1 MPRHFFQFC
10 AVICG
15 AVLPVASFAEAP
27 PTVPPPGVAVP
38 DDVRAELEKGAK
50 ELGNEIAKLKKD
62 FQRDAAKFSEIP
74 SVEIF
79 HKAVDWALRYGEFF
93 DPKQFD
99 TARTQLEQGAARAK
113 ALRSGEIP
121 WKSAAGLVVRGYRS
135 TIDGSVQ
142 PYGLVVPDDFKP
154 GDAVKRPLHL
164 WFHGRGEKLSELS
177 FIQDRQYNKGEF
189 TPEGAIVLHLYG
201 RYCNANKFAGEVDAF
216 EAMREVVQNYPIDLQ
231 RVVIRGFSM
240 GGASTWHMA
249 MHHPGQW
256 AAAAPGAG
264 FSETQEFFK
273 SFAPSKPTPPW
284 WEMVLWRWYDATIC
298 ARNLAGLP
306 LVAYS
311 GEIDGQKQAADI
323 MLRFAKEEGISF
335 PHVIGPQTP
344 HKYHPDSKV
353 EIEKF
358 ISEALAEPRQP
369 KPQSISFTTY
379 SLIYPGRSWIMIE
392 RMEKQWERADIDA
405 SVDGNTVT
413 ITTNNVA
420 AVRMEAPA
428 GSTRVKIDGDEL
440 PIIGNPAVFSRTNGR
455 WQAGDNAMTNKHA
468 YLCGPID
475 HAFMSA
481 FVHIRPTGKPLNEG
495 TAAWVKSELDHA
507 TSEWRRVFRGDAPIK
522 DDTAITDEELKNNN
536 IVLWGDPSSNA
547 VLKRFANQL
556 PAKWSKKTLKF
567 RGYKLDAQYYAPI
580 FIFPNPLNPE
590 KYVVVNS
597 GHTFRERAA
606 LNNSDQTPKIPDWA
620 IVDVRQPAD
629 DLWPGLIYDAGFFSE
644 NWK

>member
-1 MPRHFFQFC
+1 
-10 AVICG
+10 V
-15 AVLPVASFAEAP
+15 
-27 PTVPPPGVAVP
+27 VP
-38 DDVRAELEKGAK
+38 DDIRAELEQGARD
-50 ELGNEIAKLKKD
+50 LGIEIAKLKKD
-62 FQRDAAKFSEIP
+62 FEQDSTKLAEIP

-93 DPKQFD
+93 EAKQFD
-99 TARTQLEQGAARAK
+99 IARGQLQQGVARAK
-113 ALRSGEIP
+113 ALRSGAIP
-121 WKSAAGLVVRGYRS
+121 WKYATGLVVRGYRS
-135 TIDGSVQ
+135 SIDGSVQ
-142 PYGLVVPDDFKP
+142 PYGLVIPADWQA
-154 GDAVKRPLHL
+154 GDKNERPLHL
-164 WFHGRGEKLSELS
+164 WFHGRGEKLSELA
-177 FIQDRQYNKGEF
+177 FINDRQSNKGEF

-216 EAMREVVQNYPIDLQ
+216 EAMREVAKNYPIDSQ

-249 MHHPGQW
+249 MHYPGLW

-273 SFAPSKPTPPW
+273 SFAPDKPALPW

-323 MLRFAKEEGISF
+323 MLRFAQEEGLSF

-344 HKYHPDSKV
+344 HKYHPDSKI
-353 EIEKF
+353 EIERF
-358 ISEALAEPRQP
+358 ISEALAKPRET
-369 KPQSISFTTY
+369 KPRSIKFTTY
-379 SLIYPGRSWIMIE
+379 SLLYPSRSWIMIE
-392 RMEKQWERADIDA
+392 RMEQQWERADIDVKFEGDT
-405 SVDGNTVT
+405 VDA
-413 ITTNNVA
+413 TTKNVA
-420 AVRMEAPA
+420 ALRMECPA
-428 GSTRVKIDGDEL
+428 STTRVKLDGDEL
-440 PIIGNPAVFSRTNGR
+440 QISGKSAVFSRANGH
-455 WQAGDNAMTNKHA
+455 WQMGDTVTGAKHA
-468 YLCGPID
+468 FVCGPID

-481 FVHIRPTGKPLNEG
+481 FLHVRPTGKPLNEATG
-495 TAAWVKSELDHA
+495 AWAQKEFEHA
-507 TSEWRRVFRGDAPIK
+507 TSEWRRVFRGDAPIR
-522 DDTAITDEELKNNN
+522 DDGSVTDDELKNNN

-547 VLKRFANQL
+547 ILKRFADKL
-556 PAKWSKKTLKF
+556 PAKWSKETLEF
-567 RGYKLDAQYYAPI
+567 RGYKLEAKHYVPI
-580 FIFPNPLNPE
+580 FIFPNPLNPQ

-606 LNNSDQTPKIPDWA
+606 LNNSDQTPKLPDWA

-644 NWK
+644 IWK